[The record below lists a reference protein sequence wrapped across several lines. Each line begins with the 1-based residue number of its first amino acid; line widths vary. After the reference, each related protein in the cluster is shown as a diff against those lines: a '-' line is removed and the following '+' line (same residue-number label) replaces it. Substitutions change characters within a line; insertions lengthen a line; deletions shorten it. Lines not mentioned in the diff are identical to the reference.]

1 MTYEEAIKHFKEDL
15 RYAESHLE
23 WEGQDP
29 KYYEKWTVNRDALK
43 LAIEALEYRAEVK
56 KYGSELA
63 MVIAH
68 KHEAEARSKELDAKW
83 EELKKEYSSLGGQE

>member
-15 RYAESHLE
+15 RHAESHLE
-23 WEGQDP
+23 WKGQDP
-29 KYYEKWTVNRDALK
+29 EYYEEWTVDRDALK

-68 KHEAEARSKELDAKW
+68 KHEAEARSKELD
-83 EELKKEYSSLGGQE
+83 EEIKRLGLTYREVKNE